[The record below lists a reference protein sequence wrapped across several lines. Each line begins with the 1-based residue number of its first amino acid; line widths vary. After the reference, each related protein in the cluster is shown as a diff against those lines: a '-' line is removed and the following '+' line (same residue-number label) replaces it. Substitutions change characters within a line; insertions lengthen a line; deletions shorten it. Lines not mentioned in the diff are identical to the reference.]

1 MVDEYDAVLWLLPR
15 LRETCGMNAEQRQ
28 QIGNKVEEARKVKGW
43 YQKDLAE
50 AAGVAVNTVRAL
62 EKGESV
68 SAGTIRKVLDAVGV
82 EPVADARRREGFP
95 PDVQMVL
102 DLVGMYLVA
111 LPEEE
116 RAAVAYSITRMLME
130 RDGK

>member
-1 MVDEYDAVLWLLPR
+1 MA
-15 LRETCGMNAEQRQ
+15 MNAEHA
-28 QIGNKVEEARKVKGW
+28 QITGQKIVEAREAHGW
-43 YQKDLAE
+43 SQAELAE
-50 AAGVAVNTVRAL
+50 RTGFTDN
-62 EKGESV
+62 
-68 SAGTIRKVLDAVGV
+68 TIRKVERGERVRPGTLRAILDAVGI
-82 EPVADARRREGFP
+82 EPVAEVHARVGFP
-95 PDVQMVL
+95 ADVQVVL